1 MLIWEII
8 VILIIVC
15 FVLWL
20 FGLEGIVNFIIS
32 MAILFGILYGIGCII
47 GLGIKGVIGL

>member
-1 MLIWEII
+1 MLFLEIV

-15 FVLWL
+15 AILWL
-20 FGLEGIVNFIIS
+20 FGLEGIVEFIIS

-47 GLGIKGVIGL
+47 GLGFKGV